1 VNYSRDLKGNSIFE
15 GTLLG
20 SSLFCFIM
28 TSKFKLY
35 ERIVLDNIEFTITNI
50 SVIPQCAQYIDKK
63 FVYLFDFNYSLS
75 YGDYKMEL
83 TETEINNLIKNN
95 KVNKN

>member
-1 VNYSRDLKGNSIFE
+1 
-15 GTLLG
+15 
-20 SSLFCFIM
+20 M

-35 ERIVLDNIEFTITNI
+35 ERIVLDNIEFTVTNI

-63 FVYLFDFNYSLS
+63 FVYLFDFNYSLN

-83 TETEINNLIKNN
+83 TETEINNLIKDN

>member
-1 VNYSRDLKGNSIFE
+1 
-15 GTLLG
+15 
-20 SSLFCFIM
+20 M

-35 ERIVLDNIEFTITNI
+35 ESIVLDNIKFTVTNI
-50 SVIPQCAQYIDKK
+50 SVIPQCAQYIDDT

-75 YGDYKMEL
+75 YGDYKIEL

>member
-1 VNYSRDLKGNSIFE
+1 
-15 GTLLG
+15 
-20 SSLFCFIM
+20 M

-35 ERIVLDNIEFTITNI
+35 ESIVLDNINI
-50 SVIPQCAQYIDKK
+50 SVIPQCAQYIDNK

-75 YGDYKMEL
+75 YGDYKIEL

>member
-1 VNYSRDLKGNSIFE
+1 
-15 GTLLG
+15 
-20 SSLFCFIM
+20 M

-35 ERIVLDNIEFTITNI
+35 EIIVLDNIEFTITNI
-50 SVIPQCAQYIDKK
+50 SIIPQCSQYIDKK

-75 YGDYKMEL
+75 YEDYKMEL
-83 TETEINNLIKNN
+83 TETEINNLIKSN

>member
-1 VNYSRDLKGNSIFE
+1 
-15 GTLLG
+15 
-20 SSLFCFIM
+20 M
-28 TSKFKLY
+28 TSKFRLY
-35 ERIVLDNIEFTITNI
+35 ESIVLDNIKFTVTNI
-50 SVIPQCAQYIDKK
+50 SVIPQCTQYIEYK

-75 YGDYKMEL
+75 YGDYKIEL

>member
-1 VNYSRDLKGNSIFE
+1 
-15 GTLLG
+15 
-20 SSLFCFIM
+20 M

-35 ERIVLDNIEFTITNI
+35 ESIVLDNSEFTVTSI
-50 SVIPQCAQYIDKK
+50 SVVQQCAQYIDKK

-75 YGDYKMEL
+75 YGDYKLEL

-95 KVNKN
+95 KIYEN

>member
-1 VNYSRDLKGNSIFE
+1 
-15 GTLLG
+15 
-20 SSLFCFIM
+20 M

-35 ERIVLDNIEFTITNI
+35 ESIVLDNIKFTVTNI
-50 SVIPQCAQYIDKK
+50 RVLPQCAQYIDNK

-75 YGDYKMEL
+75 YGDYKIEL

>member
-1 VNYSRDLKGNSIFE
+1 
-15 GTLLG
+15 
-20 SSLFCFIM
+20 M

-35 ERIVLDNIEFTITNI
+35 ESIVLDNIKFTVSNI
-50 SVIPQCAQYIDKK
+50 SVIPQCAQYIDNK

-75 YGDYKMEL
+75 YGDYL

>member
-1 VNYSRDLKGNSIFE
+1 
-15 GTLLG
+15 
-20 SSLFCFIM
+20 M

-75 YGDYKMEL
+75 YGDYKVTYRAPLNDAHSPIRCRRTYEL
-83 TETEINNLIKNN
+83 EWFDVFCIPTES
-95 KVNKN
+95 

>member
-1 VNYSRDLKGNSIFE
+1 
-15 GTLLG
+15 
-20 SSLFCFIM
+20 M

-35 ERIVLDNIEFTITNI
+35 ESIVLDNIKFTVTNI
-50 SVIPQCAQYIDKK
+50 SVLQQCAQYIDNK

-75 YGDYKMEL
+75 YGDYKIEL

>member
-1 VNYSRDLKGNSIFE
+1 
-15 GTLLG
+15 
-20 SSLFCFIM
+20 M

-35 ERIVLDNIEFTITNI
+35 ERIVLDNIEFTVTNI
-50 SVIPQCAQYIDKK
+50 SVIPQCTQYIDKK

>member
-1 VNYSRDLKGNSIFE
+1 
-15 GTLLG
+15 
-20 SSLFCFIM
+20 M

-35 ERIVLDNIEFTITNI
+35 EIIVLDNIEFTITNI
-50 SVIPQCAQYIDKK
+50 SIIPQCTQYIDKK

-75 YGDYKMEL
+75 YGDYKIEL

>member
-1 VNYSRDLKGNSIFE
+1 
-15 GTLLG
+15 
-20 SSLFCFIM
+20 M

-35 ERIVLDNIEFTITNI
+35 EIIVLDNIEFTITNI
-50 SVIPQCAQYIDKK
+50 SIIPQYAKYIDKK

-75 YGDYKMEL
+75 YGDYKIEL

>member
-1 VNYSRDLKGNSIFE
+1 
-15 GTLLG
+15 
-20 SSLFCFIM
+20 M

-35 ERIVLDNIEFTITNI
+35 ESIVLDNIKFTVINI
-50 SVIPQCAQYIDKK
+50 SVIPQCAQYIDNK
-63 FVYLFDFNYSLS
+63 FVYLFDFNCSLS
-75 YGDYKMEL
+75 YGDYKIEL

>member
-1 VNYSRDLKGNSIFE
+1 
-15 GTLLG
+15 
-20 SSLFCFIM
+20 M

-35 ERIVLDNIEFTITNI
+35 ERIVLDNIEFTVTNI
-50 SVIPQCAQYIDKK
+50 SVIPECAQYIAKI

>member
-1 VNYSRDLKGNSIFE
+1 
-15 GTLLG
+15 
-20 SSLFCFIM
+20 M

-35 ERIVLDNIEFTITNI
+35 ESIVLDNIKFTVINI
-50 SVIPQCAQYIDKK
+50 SVIPQCAQDNK

-75 YGDYKMEL
+75 YGDYKIEL

>member
-1 VNYSRDLKGNSIFE
+1 
-15 GTLLG
+15 
-20 SSLFCFIM
+20 M

-35 ERIVLDNIEFTITNI
+35 ESIVLDNIEFTVTSI
-50 SVIPQCAQYIDKK
+50 SVVQQCAQYIDKK

-75 YGDYKMEL
+75 YGDYKLEL

-95 KVNKN
+95 KIYEN

>member
-1 VNYSRDLKGNSIFE
+1 
-15 GTLLG
+15 
-20 SSLFCFIM
+20 M

-35 ERIVLDNIEFTITNI
+35 EIIVLDNIEFTIINI
-50 SVIPQCAQYIDKK
+50 SIIPQCAQYIDKK
-63 FVYLFDFNYSLS
+63 FVYLFDFNYCLS
-75 YGDYKMEL
+75 YGDYKIEL

>member
-1 VNYSRDLKGNSIFE
+1 
-15 GTLLG
+15 
-20 SSLFCFIM
+20 M

-35 ERIVLDNIEFTITNI
+35 ESIVLDNIKFTVINI
-50 SVIPQCAQYIDKK
+50 SVIPQCAQYIDNK
-63 FVYLFDFNYSLS
+63 FVYLFDF
-75 YGDYKMEL
+75 

>member
-1 VNYSRDLKGNSIFE
+1 
-15 GTLLG
+15 
-20 SSLFCFIM
+20 M

-35 ERIVLDNIEFTITNI
+35 EIIVLDNIEFTITNI
-50 SVIPQCAQYIDKK
+50 SIIPQCTQYIDKK
-63 FVYLFDFNYSLS
+63 FVYLFDFNYYLS
-75 YGDYKMEL
+75 YGDYKIEC

>member
-1 VNYSRDLKGNSIFE
+1 
-15 GTLLG
+15 
-20 SSLFCFIM
+20 M

-35 ERIVLDNIEFTITNI
+35 ESIVLDNIKFTVINI
-50 SVIPQCAQYIDKK
+50 VIPQCAQYIDNK

-75 YGDYKMEL
+75 YGDYKIEL

>member
-1 VNYSRDLKGNSIFE
+1 
-15 GTLLG
+15 
-20 SSLFCFIM
+20 M
-28 TSKFKLY
+28 Y
-35 ERIVLDNIEFTITNI
+35 ERIVLDNIEFTVTNI

-75 YGDYKMEL
+75 YGDYRIEL
-83 TETEINNLIKNN
+83 TETELNNLSKNN

>member
-1 VNYSRDLKGNSIFE
+1 
-15 GTLLG
+15 
-20 SSLFCFIM
+20 M

-35 ERIVLDNIEFTITNI
+35 ERIVLDNIEFIVTNI
-50 SVIPQCAQYIDKK
+50 SVLPQCAKYMDKK

-75 YGDYKMEL
+75 YGDYKIEL

>member
-1 VNYSRDLKGNSIFE
+1 
-15 GTLLG
+15 
-20 SSLFCFIM
+20 M

-35 ERIVLDNIEFTITNI
+35 EIIVLDNIEFTITNI
-50 SVIPQCAQYIDKK
+50 SIIPQCSQYIDKK

-75 YGDYKMEL
+75 YGDYKIEL

>member
-1 VNYSRDLKGNSIFE
+1 
-15 GTLLG
+15 
-20 SSLFCFIM
+20 M

-35 ERIVLDNIEFTITNI
+35 EIIVLDNIEFTITNI
-50 SVIPQCAQYIDKK
+50 SIIPQCAQYIGNK

-75 YGDYKMEL
+75 YGDYKIEL

>member
-1 VNYSRDLKGNSIFE
+1 
-15 GTLLG
+15 
-20 SSLFCFIM
+20 M

-35 ERIVLDNIEFTITNI
+35 ERIVLDNIEFTVTNI
-50 SVIPQCAQYIDKK
+50 SVIPQCTQYIDKK

-75 YGDYKMEL
+75 YGDYKIEL
-83 TETEINNLIKNN
+83 TETEINNLIRNN

>member
-1 VNYSRDLKGNSIFE
+1 
-15 GTLLG
+15 
-20 SSLFCFIM
+20 M

-50 SVIPQCAQYIDKK
+50 SIIPQCTQYIDKK

-75 YGDYKMEL
+75 YGDYKIEL

>member
-1 VNYSRDLKGNSIFE
+1 
-15 GTLLG
+15 
-20 SSLFCFIM
+20 M

-35 ERIVLDNIEFTITNI
+35 ESIVLDNIKFTVTNI
-50 SVIPQCAQYIDKK
+50 SVISQCAQYIDKK

-75 YGDYKMEL
+75 YGDYKIEL
-83 TETEINNLIKNN
+83 TETEINNLIKSD

>member
-1 VNYSRDLKGNSIFE
+1 
-15 GTLLG
+15 
-20 SSLFCFIM
+20 M

-35 ERIVLDNIEFTITNI
+35 EIIVLDNIEFTITNI
-50 SVIPQCAQYIDKK
+50 SIIPQCTQYIDKK

-75 YGDYKMEL
+75 YGDYKIEL

-95 KVNKN
+95 KINKN

>member
-1 VNYSRDLKGNSIFE
+1 
-15 GTLLG
+15 
-20 SSLFCFIM
+20 M

-35 ERIVLDNIEFTITNI
+35 ERIVLDNIEFTVTNI
-50 SVIPQCAQYIDKK
+50 SIIPQCAQYIDNK
-63 FVYLFDFNYSLS
+63 FVSLFDFNYSLS
-75 YGDYKMEL
+75 YGDYKIEL

>member
-1 VNYSRDLKGNSIFE
+1 
-15 GTLLG
+15 
-20 SSLFCFIM
+20 M

-35 ERIVLDNIEFTITNI
+35 ESIVLDNIKFTVTNI
-50 SVIPQCAQYIDKK
+50 SVIPQCAQYIDNK

-83 TETEINNLIKNN
+83 TETEINNLIKSN

>member
-1 VNYSRDLKGNSIFE
+1 
-15 GTLLG
+15 
-20 SSLFCFIM
+20 M

-35 ERIVLDNIEFTITNI
+35 EIIVLDNIKFTVTNI
-50 SVIPQCAQYIDKK
+50 SVLPQCVQYIDNK

-75 YGDYKMEL
+75 YGDYKIEL

>member
-1 VNYSRDLKGNSIFE
+1 
-15 GTLLG
+15 
-20 SSLFCFIM
+20 M

-35 ERIVLDNIEFTITNI
+35 ERIVLDNIEFTVTNI

-63 FVYLFDFNYSLS
+63 FVYLFYFNYSLS

-83 TETEINNLIKNN
+83 TETEINNLIKDN